1 MLKKGIFIL
10 ILMIII
16 IVGFTANQAVYAS
29 ELDSI
34 ISDADNFLSI
44 RRKWNDRYWR
54 IK

>member
-34 ISDADNFLSI
+34 ISDADSFINS
-44 RRKWNDRYWR
+44 RWKWNDKYNR

>member
-10 ILMIII
+10 ILIII

-29 ELDSI
+29 ELDSV
-34 ISDADNFLSI
+34 ISDADNFISI
-44 RRKWNDRYWR
+44 RWKWNDKYNR